1 MSVCV
6 CVCVCLFVCRCM
18 RIECIPCSVCILV
31 IRVYITPMWQVHL
44 TKRAGAEWED
54 TLLNHGT
61 QDDDCGEESEAE
73 RGKQVW
79 EWWESRRCVH
89 VKCAR
94 Y

>member
-1 MSVCV
+1 MYVCV
-6 CVCVCLFVCRCM
+6 YVDTYSNVAVTSKR
-18 RIECIPCSVCILV
+18 
-31 IRVYITPMWQVHL
+31 RV
-44 TKRAGAEWED
+44 GAECVD

-61 QDDDCGEESEAE
+61 QGDDCGEESEAE

-94 Y
+94 YYP